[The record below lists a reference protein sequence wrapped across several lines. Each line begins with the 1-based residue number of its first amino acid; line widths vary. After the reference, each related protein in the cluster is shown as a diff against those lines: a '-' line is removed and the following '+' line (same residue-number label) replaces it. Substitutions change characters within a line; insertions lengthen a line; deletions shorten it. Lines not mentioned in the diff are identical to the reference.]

1 MDTVKSGEMLQMESR
16 GLDYTQVES
25 SLVGQLRWYC
35 ETARQRGYVVWVSG
49 GVDSAVVST
58 LAAKTGLPV
67 YVVEM
72 PIHQSAAEVSRA
84 QEHIAWLRAHYPNV
98 LEWREDLT
106 QVYDL
111 MAEKI
116 SHVAATLEWVGDTK
130 LALANTRS
138 RLRMVALY
146 AMAGA
151 YGLLVAG
158 TGNKV
163 EDYGIGFF
171 TKYGDGWVDVSPIG
185 NLYKSEVRALG
196 RHMWVQPSLI
206 EAVPTDGLHTDGA
219 TDEDQIGATY
229 DELEWAMREHDSLLA
244 PLNTWKDD
252 SRFSLGELSRMSW
265 RAYDEIVAGSGAH
278 EAVQAYTL
286 NTGNRY
292 AIESCLSTYSWRA
305 REIMDVYLTRHY
317 QNAHKMA
324 MPPVLAIPE

>member
-1 MDTVKSGEMLQMESR
+1 MDTVKSGEVLQMESR
-16 GLDYTQVES
+16 GLDYAWVEE
-25 SLVGQLRWYC
+25 SLVWQLRSYC
-35 ETARQRGYVVWVSG
+35 EGAKQRWYVVWVSG

-72 PIHQSAAEVSRA
+72 PIHQSTAEVSRA
-84 QEHIAWLRAHYPNV
+84 QEHIAWLKDNYPNV

-116 SHVAATLEWVGDTK
+116 AHVAATLEWAGDTK

-138 RLRMVALY
+138 RLRMVSLY
-146 AMAGA
+146 AMAGT

-171 TKYGDGWVDVSPIG
+171 TKYGDGGVDVSPIG
-185 NLYKSEVRALG
+185 ELYKSEVRTLG
-196 RHMWVQPSLI
+196 RHMWVRPSLT

-229 DELEWAMREHDSLLA
+229 DELEWAMPQYDAGKRVAD
-244 PLNTWKDD
+244 
-252 SRFSLGELSRMSW
+252 FSG
-265 RAYDEIVAGSGAH
+265 
-278 EAVQAYTL
+278 
-286 NTGNRY
+286 
-292 AIESCLSTYSWRA
+292 RA
-305 REIMDVYLTRHY
+305 RDVMDIYARRHEV
-317 QNAHKMA
+317 NAHKMS